1 MKLTTTNILHAELL
15 QAAKQVNHSVQK
27 KKYYPAIGE
36 ITLQLARDII
46 NRTYTPSPYT
56 CFAIID
62 PTPREILA
70 PSFPDRIVH
79 RWLVNKIEPFIDKR
93 FLPCSYANR
102 KGKGHHSAVKQLQ
115 YYLNNP
121 ANKYFLKLDVESFFN
136 SIDHSLLLRLV
147 NHWIEKLLCTA
158 EEKKLLHFLSEKII
172 THNPTEN
179 CLFTGDRSKLKKI
192 PPHKSYFNNP
202 KARGLPLGN
211 LSSQFFAN
219 IYLHE
224 LDFFVKHHLK
234 AKYYIRYVD
243 DVVLLAEDKEQLK
256 QWRIIIAKFLKEE
269 LKLNLHPKKIMLQP
283 VSYGIDFLGYIV
295 RKDYLLVRKR
305 VVKAFK
311 QKLYFY
317 NHIFNRAEFPYLS
330 REIQQLSHRDKQ
342 LSGNGRAEKMYR
354 SQQLNTPLQPE
365 KKLLENMQCSIN
377 SYYGV
382 FSMADTHRLRK
393 TFYLKHFKGLQK
405 YFYAN
410 NWFKKIGLMKKYAK
424 IPAGARL

>member
-1 MKLTTTNILHAELL
+1 
-15 QAAKQVNHSVQK
+15 
-27 KKYYPAIGE
+27 
-36 ITLQLARDII
+36 
-46 NRTYTPSPYT
+46 
-56 CFAIID
+56 
-62 PTPREILA
+62 
-70 PSFPDRIVH
+70 
-79 RWLVNKIEPFIDKR
+79 
-93 FLPCSYANR
+93 
-102 KGKGHHSAVKQLQ
+102 
-115 YYLNNP
+115 
-121 ANKYFLKLDVESFFN
+121 
-136 SIDHSLLLRLV
+136 
-147 NHWIEKLLCTA
+147 
-158 EEKKLLHFLSEKII
+158 
-172 THNPTEN
+172 
-179 CLFTGDRSKLKKI
+179 
-192 PPHKSYFNNP
+192 
-202 KARGLPLGN
+202 
-211 LSSQFFAN
+211 
-219 IYLHE
+219 
-224 LDFFVKHHLK
+224 
-234 AKYYIRYVD
+234 
-243 DVVLLAEDKEQLK
+243 
-256 QWRIIIAKFLKEE
+256 
-269 LKLNLHPKKIMLQP
+269 MLQP